1 MTSNAQNTNPQFPFS
16 ERLTAIDAMRGIV
29 MVLMALDHAS
39 HAFNAGRFARDS
51 VAWWVP
57 GTEIPA
63 VQFLL
68 RWVTHLCAPTF
79 LFLAGLVLALSIV
92 RQQTRGDS
100 ERTID
105 GFILNILFGPGT
117 GADVFTSGASLHLV

>member
-1 MTSNAQNTNPQFPFS
+1 MNPEPLNLSTKRAMTSNAQNTNPEFPFS

-39 HAFNAGRFARDS
+39 HAFNAGRFVRDS
-51 VAWWVP
+51 AAWWVP

-79 LFLAGLVLALSIV
+79 LFLAGLVLALSIA

-100 ERTID
+100 EGTID
-105 GFILNILFGPGT
+105 GFI
-117 GADVFTSGASLHLV
+117 